1 VARLARP
8 VRANNT
14 KEEIVMRV
22 LVAGATGVIGQ
33 SLVPL
38 LTAVGHEVVALARKE
53 VPGTR
58 TVVADALDP
67 DAVHRAV
74 HVAAPDVVVNMLTAI
89 PAAINPRTMTKDMAV
104 TNRLRVEG
112 TRNLLAAAPGARHIA
127 QSIGYLYDPDGGTGP
142 ANEDAPVWRHVP
154 KQWATSLAALTDL
167 ERQVTGAGGLA
178 LRFGHLY
185 GPGSAFAPDGSMTEQ
200 IRAGKLPIVGKR
212 AATWSFTHADDAAS
226 AVVAALDVAATGTL
240 NIVDDTPVR
249 VPDWLPEY
257 ARLVGG
263 PKPRH
268 VPEFLAKLAVGGWGV
283 AYMTRLRGA
292 DNARARLTLDWRPR
306 YGSWRDGYA
315 GATPTQA

>member
-1 VARLARP
+1 
-8 VRANNT
+8 
-14 KEEIVMRV
+14 MRV
-22 LVAGATGVIGQ
+22 LVAGATGVIGN

-38 LTAVGHEVVALARKE
+38 LTAVGHEVIGLAHTE

-58 TVVADALDP
+58 TVVADALDA
-67 DAVHRAV
+67 DAVHQAVRA
-74 HVAAPDVVVNMLTAI
+74 AAPDVVVNLLTAI
-89 PAAINPRTMTKDMAV
+89 PAALNPRTIARDMAL

-112 TRNLLAAAPGARHIA
+112 TRNLLAAAPDARHIA
-127 QSIGYLYDPDGGTGP
+127 QSIAYLYDPDGGPGP
-142 ANEDAPVWRHVP
+142 ANEDAPLWRNVP

-167 ERQVTGAGGLA
+167 ERQVRDADGLV

-185 GPGSAFAPDGSMTEQ
+185 GPGSAFAPDGSVTEQ
-200 IRAGKLPIVGKR
+200 VRAGKMPVVGNR
-212 AATWSFTHADDAAS
+212 SATWSFTHADDAAT
-226 AVVAALDVAATGTL
+226 AVVAALDVPATGAL

-249 VPDWLPEY
+249 TSDWLPEY

-306 YGSWRDGYA
+306 YTSWRDGYA
-315 GATPTQA
+315 AQA